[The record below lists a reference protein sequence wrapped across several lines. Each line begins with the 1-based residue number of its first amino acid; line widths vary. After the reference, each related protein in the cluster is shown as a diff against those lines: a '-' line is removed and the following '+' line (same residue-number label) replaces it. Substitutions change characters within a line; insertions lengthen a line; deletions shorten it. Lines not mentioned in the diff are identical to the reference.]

1 MIALVTLLRGL
12 AGGIAGWVVAAA
24 LTMLLGGYFGL
35 SDFEGERDMTAIFGV
50 GPIGG
55 IIGLIAGLWFS
66 PWRRRAELG
75 SSDFG

>member
-12 AGGIAGWVVAAA
+12 AGGIAGWLIVAS
-24 LTMLLGGYFGL
+24 LTILLGGFFGL
-35 SDFEGERDMTAIFGV
+35 SNFEGERDMMAVFGV

-66 PWRRRAELG
+66 PWRRRP
-75 SSDFG
+75 S